1 VVSFEVEGAGPRISR
16 PHGFERAEDHS
27 VRSSPMETGPL
38 NVGDYERVAEDALDE
53 GAFGYFAGGAGDE
66 HTVRYNREAF
76 DRWRLRPRMLVDV
89 TAVTTATTVL
99 SDEIAVPV
107 LTAPVAYQ
115 RMAHPDGEAAV
126 ARAAAAAGTIMCL
139 STFATTSPAE
149 VAEAAPDGRRW
160 FQLYWHPDRG
170 VTRSLLDQARETG
183 FSAVLLTLDVPVLG
197 RRERDLRT
205 GFGLRPGLTI
215 QTYGSALGDLGA
227 LTQELAAE
235 LIDARLTW
243 RDLEWLHDNAQMP
256 VLAKGILTAEDAALA
271 VDHGCAAVVVSNH
284 GGRQL
289 DRAVASLDAL
299 PEVVE
304 AVGDRVEVLMDGGIR
319 RGTEIAIAL
328 ALGARAVL
336 VGRPVVWGLAAR
348 GEEGVEH
355 VLQLLRDELAQAL
368 ALLGCSTPGDLGRA
382 HVSRAG

>member
-1 VVSFEVEGAGPRISR
+1 MDRV
-16 PHGFERAEDHS
+16 D
-27 VRSSPMETGPL
+27 TPL
-38 NVGDYERVAEDALDE
+38 NVADYERLAEETLDE

-66 HTVRYNREAF
+66 HTIRHNREAF

-89 TAVTTATTVL
+89 TGVTTATTVL
-99 SDEIAVPV
+99 GKDIAVPI
-107 LTAPVAYQ
+107 LTSPVAYQ

-126 ARAAAAAGTIMCL
+126 ARAAGAAGTVMCV
-139 STFATTSPAE
+139 STFSTTSLADI
-149 VAEAAPDGRRW
+149 AEAAPEGRRW

-183 FSAVLLTLDVPVLG
+183 FSAVLFTLDVPMLG

-205 GFGLRPGLTI
+205 GFALRPGLAI
-215 QTYGSALGDLGA
+215 QTYGSALGELGA
-227 LTQELAAE
+227 LTSELAAE

-243 RDLEWLHDNAQMP
+243 RDLEWLHENAGMP

-271 VDHGCAAVVVSNH
+271 ADHGCAGIVVSNH

-289 DRAVASLDAL
+289 DRSVAALEAL

-319 RGTEIAIAL
+319 RGTEVAIAL

-336 VGRPVVWGLAAR
+336 VGRPVVWGLAVR
-348 GEEGVEH
+348 GAEGVQH
-355 VLQLLRDELAQAL
+355 VLELLRDELLLTL
-368 ALLGCSTPGDLGRA
+368 ALLGCNSPDAVGRD
-382 HVSRAG
+382 HVAAAPRG

>member
-1 VVSFEVEGAGPRISR
+1 
-16 PHGFERAEDHS
+16 
-27 VRSSPMETGPL
+27 METGPL
-38 NVGDYERVAEDALDE
+38 NVGDYERLAEEALDE
-53 GAFGYFAGGAGDE
+53 GAFDYFAGGAGDE
-66 HTVRYNREAF
+66 HTVRDNRAAF
-76 DRWRLRPRMLVDV
+76 DRWRLRPRLLVDV
-89 TAVTTATTVL
+89 TAVTTGTKVL
-99 SDEIAVPV
+99 GEEIGIPV

-139 STFATTSPAE
+139 STFATTSAAD
-149 VAEAAPDGRRW
+149 VAEAAPDSRRW

-183 FSAVLLTLDVPVLG
+183 FSAVLFTLDVPVLG

-205 GFGLRPGLTI
+205 GFALRPGLAI
-215 QTYGSALGDLGA
+215 QTYGSALGELGA
-227 LTQELAAE
+227 LTSELAAQ

-243 RDLEWLHDNAQMP
+243 RDLEWLQDNAQMP
-256 VLAKGILTAEDAALA
+256 VLAKGILTAEDAVLA
-271 VDHGCAAVVVSNH
+271 ADHGCAGVVVSNH

-348 GEEGVEH
+348 GQEGVEH
-355 VLQLLRDELAQAL
+355 VLRLLRDELAQAL
-368 ALLGCSTPGDLGRA
+368 ALLSCSSPGELGRA
-382 HVSRAG
+382 HVSRAD